1 MVYTVVMDIITEV
14 PGVEHKPAQDDNVHS
29 SQAGLG
35 TFRTRMGF

>member
-14 PGVEHKPAQDDNVHS
+14 PGIEHNAAQDDNVHS

-35 TFRTRMGF
+35 TFRVRIGL